1 MKKSLIAPV
10 LLLAGLACCA
20 QTRKIYSSYA
30 DGALAK
36 VNVRVV
42 DQDGQP
48 VSDAKI
54 MGGFTTGCRMDDYIL
69 VDGLTNTNGEF
80 TAESKCT
87 EFLRF
92 DVRKEGY
99 YCTKE
104 KIIFNRPKA
113 ASIVV
118 DGKWLPYGETRTV
131 VLKKIKNPVQIGE
144 FGRCSIPIPVYDKW
158 VGYDFEKKQWLP
170 PYGGGKCSDVLLK
183 FGKALTHKQ
192 FDYKMTMEVSF
203 TNNPYAGFYQMKEDA
218 FSERKTA
225 YRADPNANFY
235 AERSY
240 VQERHPNAPC
250 TDNRLDNDS
259 YLIFRTRTKIDE
271 KGRLISAHYG
281 IIRGRW
287 SFFSSMLSGGFLFNS
302 TPNDTNLEDAETAR
316 RARLA
321 YRQCQELEW
330 RRKNGLR

>member
-1 MKKSLIAPV
+1 MKKSLIALV
-10 LLLAGLACCA
+10 ALVAGLACCA
-20 QTRKIYSSYA
+20 QARKAYPCYV
-30 DGALAK
+30 DGAFAK
-36 VNVRVV
+36 VNIRVV

-48 VSDAKI
+48 VPDAKI
-54 MGGFTTGCRMDDYIL
+54 WGGFTTGSRVDDYTL
-69 VDGLTNTNGEF
+69 VDGLTNTNGEL
-80 TAESKCT
+80 TVEGKCS

-104 KIIFNRPKA
+104 TISFNRSKA
-113 ASIVV
+113 ALIVV
-118 DGKWLPYGETRTV
+118 DGKWQPYGETRTV
-131 VLKKIKNPVQIGE
+131 VLKKILNPIQIGE
-144 FGRCSIPIPVYDKW
+144 FERCSIPIPVYDKW

-183 FGKALTHKQ
+183 FGRVLIHRQ

-203 TNNPYAGFYQMKEDA
+203 TNNPYAGFYQMKEDV

-225 YRADPNANFY
+225 YQADPNANFSVG
-235 AERSY
+235 RSY
-240 VQERHPNAPC
+240 VQERHPNAPR

-259 YLIFRTRTKIDE
+259 YLIFRTRTRIDE

-287 SFFSSMLSGGFLFNS
+287 SFFSSMLSGGFLFNP

-316 RARLA
+316 RSRLA
-321 YRQCQELEW
+321 YRQSRELEW
-330 RRKNGLR
+330 RHK